1 MAEPP
6 HEDLRAPVLDPLLT
20 AAFRGAD
27 QSVLATVEADV
38 FAEWARE
45 PALRSSWAV
54 ELTMLMS
61 LEGRFEEATSMLRE
75 GVEIAEEEGDVERAF
90 QLRAQLNTL
99 TLLLPSAAE
108 IEREYD
114 ATGVDPE
121 SPAGR
126 LAAAIEA
133 RSQAVTGGTAKEAAA
148 AAKRALG
155 NDGAIFAEEPE
166 LAAAP
171 FAVMTL
177 VAADEME
184 AARRG
189 AECAL
194 RIARER
200 DATPDLAQAH
210 FLSGFVSW
218 GYGDLISAEADMRQ
232 AIDLARLAGI
242 APLVLM
248 YTGPFMEI
256 LIERDELEEAERE
269 LQATG
274 MAEPP
279 LPESMLFGMLLM
291 IRGHLRFEQ
300 GRLDQAAEDFNTLAR
315 GAERLGLGIGPIA
328 SAGPH
333 AVRALMANGEGAR
346 ARELVDEMM
355 DGVQRWGAPASVGH
369 VLRAAAAACDGEE
382 GIGMLEQ
389 ASRTLEGSPR
399 SLIHAHV
406 LFELGAT
413 LRREGRR
420 RDARLP
426 LREAFGTSRRCGAA
440 RLAKRAHAELEATG
454 EKVRRYVPIG
464 VESLTPSER
473 RVADLAAS
481 GMTNRQIA
489 QSLFVTVKTVEA
501 HLSAVYDKL
510 DIPSRRQLAAALEN
524 P

>member
-1 MAEPP
+1 
-6 HEDLRAPVLDPLLT
+6 
-20 AAFRGAD
+20 
-27 QSVLATVEADV
+27 
-38 FAEWARE
+38 
-45 PALRSSWAV
+45 
-54 ELTMLMS
+54 
-61 LEGRFEEATSMLRE
+61 
-75 GVEIAEEEGDVERAF
+75 
-90 QLRAQLNTL
+90 
-99 TLLLPSAAE
+99 
-108 IEREYD
+108 
-114 ATGVDPE
+114 
-121 SPAGR
+121 
-126 LAAAIEA
+126 
-133 RSQAVTGGTAKEAAA
+133 
-148 AAKRALG
+148 
-155 NDGAIFAEEPE
+155 
-166 LAAAP
+166 
-171 FAVMTL
+171 
-177 VAADEME
+177 
-184 AARRG
+184 
-189 AECAL
+189 
-194 RIARER
+194 
-200 DATPDLAQAH
+200 
-210 FLSGFVSW
+210 
-218 GYGDLISAEADMRQ
+218 
-232 AIDLARLAGI
+232 
-242 APLVLM
+242 
-248 YTGPFMEI
+248 
-256 LIERDELEEAERE
+256 
-269 LQATG
+269 
-274 MAEPP
+274 
-279 LPESMLFGMLLM
+279 
-291 IRGHLRFEQ
+291 
-300 GRLDQAAEDFNTLAR
+300 
-315 GAERLGLGIGPIA
+315 
-328 SAGPH
+328 
-333 AVRALMANGEGAR
+333 MANGEGAR